1 MKTKNI
7 LLLCLTIFI
16 ISIITIV
23 FLIHKKNINI
33 ANFCTHTTNLQDI
46 KSCRYNQT
54 MTYQQK
60 YDMYYNNASK
70 YYYDDFFYGGFDDA
84 LQACNTYKS
93 ECNLHDEN
101 VFLHLL
107 YQCAEYGGESCSD
120 YVLHHWDINNKPYY
134 IKIFE
139 NSSLKNQSCINDNFF
154 KHLTVDEK
162 KSINPQVL
170 KLCE

>member
-1 MKTKNI
+1 MI
-7 LLLCLTIFI
+7 LVIGIGLIGY
-16 ISIITIV
+16 SIHNTNQEGV
-23 FLIHKKNINI
+23 T
-33 ANFCTHTTNLQDI
+33 FCVQASSLQNI
-46 KSCRYNQT
+46 KSCRYNSN

-154 KHLTVDEK
+154 KHLTADEK
-162 KSINPQVL
+162 KNINPQVL
-170 KLCE
+170 KLCEQ